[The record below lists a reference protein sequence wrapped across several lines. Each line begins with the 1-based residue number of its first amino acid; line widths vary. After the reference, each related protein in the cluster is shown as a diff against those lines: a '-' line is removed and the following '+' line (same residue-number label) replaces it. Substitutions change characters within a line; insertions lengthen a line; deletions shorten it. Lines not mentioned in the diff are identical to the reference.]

1 VAQTRARAIYTCGSC
16 GQQAPRWLGRCPS
29 CGEWGAIAEERAAPA
44 RRTALG
50 PVPAVARLADLV
62 EERPERLRTG
72 IGELDRVLGGGLVPG
87 SLVLIGGE
95 PGIGKS
101 TLVLQALARLAG
113 SGRSAMLVTGEESPV
128 QVRGRAERL
137 EGDCGSVQVLAETR
151 LESVLAAIEAHA
163 PAVCAVDSIQTLYS
177 DAMDGIPGAPNQV
190 RQATVELMRMAKER
204 DVTVLLVGQVTK
216 DGGLAGPRTLEH
228 LVDCVLSF
236 EGDDL
241 RAHRVLRATKNRF
254 GSTNE
259 TGLFEM
265 RASGLVPLEDPTELY
280 LAEAGERVGSCV
292 FPAIEGTRAL
302 LVEIQALVGPTEIVP
317 PRRVAIGVDRTR
329 LAQVIA
335 VLSRHAGLRLGDAD
349 VFVSVAG
356 GARALDPAA
365 DLAIALA
372 ITSAHRGVPLV
383 ARTAAF
389 GELGLTGAVRPVGH
403 GVRRLAAAAAHG
415 MDVAVMPPT
424 EGPTQPASPAPRV
437 LSPVTG
443 VREAL
448 EVAAPTPG
456 SGRSCP

>member
-1 VAQTRARAIYTCGSC
+1 
-16 GQQAPRWLGRCPS
+16 LGRCPG
-29 CGEWGAIAEERAAPA
+29 CGEWGTVSAAPSA
-44 RRTALG
+44 RRALE
-50 PVPAVARLADLV
+50 PLPSIARLSALTD
-62 EERPERLRTG
+62 ERPERLRTG

-101 TLVLQALARLAG
+101 TLVLQALANLAATG
-113 SGRSAMLVTGEESPV
+113 TQVLLVTGEESPV

-137 EGDCGSVQVLAETR
+137 EQECGEIQVLAETR
-151 LESVLAAIEAHA
+151 LAAVVAAIEAHA
-163 PAVCAVDSIQTLYS
+163 PAVCAIDSVQTLVS
-177 DAMDGIPGAPNQV
+177 DELDGVPGAPNQV
-190 RQATVELMRMAKER
+190 RQATAALMRLAKER
-204 DVTVLLVGQVTK
+204 GVTILLVGQVTK

-259 TGLFEM
+259 TGIFEM
-265 RASGLVPLEDPTELY
+265 RATGLASLEDPTELY

-292 FPAIEGTRAL
+292 FPAIEGSRAL

-335 VLSRHAGLRLGDAD
+335 VLSRHAGLHLGDAD

-372 ITSAHRGVPLV
+372 ITSAHRGAPLV
-383 ARTAAF
+383 ARTVAF

-403 GVRRLAAAAAHG
+403 AVRRLAAAAAHG

-424 EGPTQPASPAPRV
+424 ESPLPPGSPAPRV
-437 LSPVTG
+437 RRAVPG

-448 EVAAPTPG
+448 ETAFAARASAG
-456 SGRSCP
+456 SCP